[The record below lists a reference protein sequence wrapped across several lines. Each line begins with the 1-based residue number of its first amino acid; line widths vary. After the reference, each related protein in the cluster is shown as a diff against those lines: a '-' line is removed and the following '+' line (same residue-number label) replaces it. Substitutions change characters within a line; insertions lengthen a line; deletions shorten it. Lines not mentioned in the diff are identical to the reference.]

1 MIRLQRLQRRLFT
14 SSSRAALNR
23 RTVPRAVD
31 SCDVLIVGAGPAG
44 LAAAIRLK
52 QFEREAGS
60 SSQSLRVVVLEK
72 GSEVGAHIVSGCVLE
87 PRALYDLLGPDPS
100 QYEEIYGCGEPP
112 LGVKATESRMVWLTE
127 KSKYPIPHPPQM
139 NNQGN
144 FVISLSALTRW
155 LGRIA
160 EEYYGVEI
168 YPGFAGAG
176 VVFSDEEYQSPWVGW
191 EGRWNRE
198 VTRIAIQSPQPPP
211 RVPAVLGILTNDV
224 GIPKHPSTT
233 TNYEP
238 GMFFRARATLFA
250 EGAHGSLTKTLIN
263 KYHLRKESDPQTY
276 GFGVKEVWRLADD
289 NPLYSPGSI
298 THTLGYPLDLN
309 TYGGGWVYHM
319 DNHLVSLGL
328 VVGADWE
335 NPYQSPY
342 RDFQMMKHHP
352 YIHRLL
358 SPSTRIA
365 YGARVLTEG
374 GLQSLPLL
382 HFPGGALIG
391 DSAGTVNVAK
401 IKGVHTAMGMG
412 ILGAQGVWEGCNS
425 GSSHPIDTSTY
436 TTSFLSSWIHTE
448 LHETRNLRPSFS
460 SPVLSKRNLSVLGG
474 VLYSGVD
481 SLLLKGRTPWT
492 FRHTKNEEER
502 RACLDG
508 GRSLDSIRTG
518 TSTSHTPIPYPPFQP
533 PLSTDLLTS
542 LMLTGTSH
550 AEDQPEHLRV
560 LGRPGDTPL
569 SSHTDFGGAESV
581 LDVKLSEIHEEGT
594 PETENTEIVPRVT
607 SPPSLRRTHVKTNI
621 SDYAGLLS
629 RACPAGVYEYIDD
642 DDDTH
647 HHHHHSPTDGEP
659 GGSDSQDESW
669 NGKKLVI
676 NAQNCI
682 HCKLCDI
689 KVPSQD
695 ITWTV
700 PEGGGGPKYTV
711 T

>member
-1 MIRLQRLQRRLFT
+1 MIRLQRRLFSC
-14 SSSRAALNR
+14 SSSAAFNR

-31 SCDVLIVGAGPAG
+31 NCDVLIVGAGPAG

-52 QFEREAGS
+52 QLEREAG

-100 QYEEIYGCGEPP
+100 QYEQIYGCGEPP

-139 NNQGN
+139 NNRGN

-176 VVFSDEEYQSPWVGW
+176 VVFSDEGYQ
-191 EGRWNRE
+191 
-198 VTRIAIQSPQPPP
+198 T
-211 RVPAVLGILTNDV
+211 VLGILTNDV
-224 GIPKHPSTT
+224 GIPKHPSATA
-233 TNYEP
+233 NYEP

-263 KYHLRKESDPQTY
+263 KYQLRRESDPQTY

-289 NPLYSPGSI
+289 NALYTPGSI
-298 THTLGYPLDLN
+298 THTLGFPLDLN

-319 DNHLVSLGL
+319 DKRLLSLGL

-352 YIHRLL
+352 YIRRLL
-358 SPSTRIA
+358 SPSSPSSLSTRIA

-412 ILGAQGVWEGCNS
+412 VLGAQGVWEGCKQHPHED
-425 GSSHPIDTSTY
+425 GSSGPIDASAY

-460 SPVLSKRNLSVLGG
+460 SSVLSRRNIGVLGG

-481 SLLLKGRTPWT
+481 SLLLRGRTPWT

-502 RACLDG
+502 NACLDG
-508 GRSLDSIRTG
+508 GRSLDSMRTG
-518 TSTSHTPIPYPPFQP
+518 TSTAHTPISYPPFHP

-550 AEDQPEHLRV
+550 EEDQPEHLRIQ
-560 LGRPGDTPL
+560 
-569 SSHTDFGGAESV
+569 E
-581 LDVKLSEIHEEGT
+581 EEGT
-594 PETENTEIVPRVT
+594 ASTPSTDDAETPDSVPTVT
-607 SPPSLRRTHVKTNI
+607 SPHPLRRNHVKTNI
-621 SDYAGLLS
+621 GGYAGLLA
-629 RACPAGVYEYIDD
+629 RACPAGVYEYVDD
-642 DDDTH
+642 HQGSADGGDDAE
-647 HHHHHSPTDGEP
+647 G
-659 GGSDSQDESW
+659 W

-700 PEGGGGPKYTV
+700 PEGGGGPKYSEFFYRILIHS
-711 T
+711 